1 MKTLRIGS
9 RASLLAQWQANHVR
23 EQIASLCGV
32 ESKVV
37 LIKTSGDRFEHTPV
51 NQIGLKGI
59 FIKELEDQLLD
70 GQIDL
75 AVHSVKDVPTE
86 TPRGLTFPAVL
97 RRQDVRDCI
106 VSATGTG
113 LAGLRQ
119 SARIGTSSLRRQS
132 QLRHHRPDLDVRELR
147 GNVDTRVRKVESGE
161 YDAVVLAKAGLDRL
175 GWSQRISEVLSP
187 QVCLPA
193 VGQGALGVETRSRD
207 RELNELLSRLDDAE
221 TRSAILAERAL
232 LSALQGGCTV
242 PIGGWARIEHSEF
255 VLEACVASVDGADYI
270 RERASGAAD
279 QPEVLGQAV
288 ARALLD
294 AGATRILELAGR

>member
-1 MKTLRIGS
+1 
-9 RASLLAQWQANHVR
+9 LAQWQANHVR
-23 EQIASLCGV
+23 EQIARLCGM
-32 ESKVV
+32 ESEIV
-37 LIKTSGDRFEHTPV
+37 LIKTSGDRLDHAPV
-51 NQIGLKGI
+51 TQIGLKGI

-119 SARIGTSSLRRQS
+119 AARIGTSSLRRQS

-175 GWSQRISEVLSP
+175 GWGQRISEVLSP
-187 QVCLPA
+187 QICLPA
-193 VGQGALGVETRSRD
+193 IGQGALAVETRSRD
-207 RELNELLSRLDDAE
+207 TELNELMARLDDPE
-221 TRSAILAERAL
+221 TRSAILAERSL
-232 LSALQGGCTV
+232 LTALQGGCMV
-242 PIGGWARIEHSEF
+242 PIGGWARMERNEF
-255 VLEACVASVDGADYI
+255 VLEACVASVDGGDYI
-270 RERASGAAD
+270 RERGSGPPD
-279 QPEVLGQAV
+279 QPETLGQSV

-294 AGATRILELAGR
+294 AGAVRILEMAGRQFDRR